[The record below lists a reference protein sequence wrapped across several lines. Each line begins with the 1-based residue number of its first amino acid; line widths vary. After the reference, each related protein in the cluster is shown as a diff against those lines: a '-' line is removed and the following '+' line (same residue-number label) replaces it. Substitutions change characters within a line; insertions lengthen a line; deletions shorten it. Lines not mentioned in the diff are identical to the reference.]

1 MYERCSKV
9 KKLKNVLHIF
19 SLGNIRGFTM
29 LAERRSA
36 IIFIILF
43 LVIFYSWIFMFWEN
57 EWMRSLGACSFPFIA
72 AAASMTWL
80 FKPYRKSLGTERTFW
95 FLLIIG
101 VFFYLIANCIW
112 FYMQIIYGVQDHPK
126 MSHLMWLLSY
136 VFFLIALIYKLK
148 VLNKSFFRNPFF
160 YNVLIF
166 MITAAALSIHYLI
179 KPALEFSDNS
189 LLLAIL
195 NLSYQLINLCLLF
208 MIINIFYY
216 SQYMRM
222 KKVLLVISIGFLA
235 QFTADS
241 IYSYLLIGGKYHTG
255 SLMDPLWGL
264 SILIIGLSSLYT
276 SAVKEEINWKQD
288 YNVKNSGSLFPY
300 ITVIALII
308 IVINSEQWHW
318 NALVIGLIV
327 TFLLVIMMQ
336 ILVIKKNSSLA
347 NEFWYYAYHD
357 ELTGLHNRVS
367 FQRDLIKILDDAD
380 ILNRRAAIL
389 LLDLDRFKNI
399 NDTFGHHIGDLLLK
413 ECARKLKEFTGNND
427 RVYRVGGDEF
437 IIILSNATEQDCINT
452 AETILNV
459 FTKSLFVEEYE
470 ISITPSIGISLY
482 PENGVNNE
490 TLLKYADMSMYL
502 AKSKGRNNF
511 QFYSSELN
519 ETLLRTLEIENE
531 LKKAIKNDDFTLYYQ
546 PKVNLKTREIVG
558 MEALLRWNNSRL
570 GFVSPAEFI
579 PIAEETGQIVAIGEW
594 VLKTACKQMKEWQRA
609 GFTSLRMSVN
619 VSVFQ
624 FQHSDFIMTVKTA
637 LEENELDAKYLE
649 VEITESIMQ
658 NIVDSMR
665 ILNELKSI
673 GVKTSIDDFGT
684 GYSSLSVLKKLPIDA
699 IKIDKSFVDDVAD
712 KKDKS
717 LVNAI
722 IDIGVNLNLEVVVE
736 GIEYEDQV
744 SHLSINNCILG
755 QGYLFSKPVP
765 ASDFEKIFMNN

>member
-1 MYERCSKV
+1 
-9 KKLKNVLHIF
+9 
-19 SLGNIRGFTM
+19 
-29 LAERRSA
+29 
-36 IIFIILF
+36 
-43 LVIFYSWIFMFWEN
+43 
-57 EWMRSLGACSFPFIA
+57 MRSLGACSFPFIA

>member
-1 MYERCSKV
+1 
-9 KKLKNVLHIF
+9 
-19 SLGNIRGFTM
+19 
-29 LAERRSA
+29 
-36 IIFIILF
+36 
-43 LVIFYSWIFMFWEN
+43 MFWEN

-72 AAASMTWL
+72 LAVSINWL
-80 FKPYRKSLGTERTFW
+80 FKSYRKSSGNERKFW
-95 FLLIIG
+95 LLLIVG
-101 VFFYLIANCIW
+101 VFFYFMANCIW
-112 FYMQIIYGVQDHPK
+112 FYVQIICGSHDYPK
-126 MSHLMWLLSY
+126 MAHLMWLLSY
-136 VFFLIALIYKLK
+136 VIFLIALIYKLK
-148 VLNKSFFRNPFF
+148 VLNKSVFNSPFF

-166 MITAAALSIHYLI
+166 MITATVLTIQYLI
-179 KPALEFSDNS
+179 KPALEFSNNS
-189 LLLAIL
+189 LLFAIL

-208 MIINIFYY
+208 IIINIFYY
-216 SQYMRM
+216 SQYTQR
-222 KKVLLVISIGFLA
+222 KKVLVVISTGFLA

-241 IYSYLLIGGKYHTG
+241 IYSYLLIAGKYHPG

-264 SILIIGLSSLYT
+264 SILIIGLSSLYA
-276 SAVKEEINWKQD
+276 SSVKEETNWKQD
-288 YNVKNSGSLFPY
+288 YNVKSSDSLFPY
-300 ITVIALII
+300 ITVLALMI
-308 IVINSEQWHW
+308 IVINSEHWHW
-318 NALVIGLIV
+318 DTLVIGLIV
-327 TFLLVIMMQ
+327 IFLLVIMRQ

-380 ILNRRAAIL
+380 TLNRRAAIL

-413 ECARKLKEFTGNND
+413 ECARKLQEFTDNQD

-437 IIILSNATEQDCINT
+437 IIILSNVTEQDCINT
-452 AETILNV
+452 AENILNV

-482 PENGVNNE
+482 PENGVNSE

-519 ETLLRTLEIENE
+519 EALLRTLEIENE

-558 MEALLRWNNSRL
+558 MEALLRWKNSRL

-594 VLKTACKQMKEWQRA
+594 VLKTACKQMKEWQKA
-609 GFTSLRMSVN
+609 GFSSLRMSVN

-637 LEENELDAKYLE
+637 LAENELDAKYLE

-765 ASDFEKIFMNN
+765 ASEFEKIFMNNEG

>member
-1 MYERCSKV
+1 
-9 KKLKNVLHIF
+9 
-19 SLGNIRGFTM
+19 M

>member
-72 AAASMTWL
+72 LAVSINWL
-80 FKPYRKSLGTERTFW
+80 FKSYRKSLGNERKFW

-101 VFFYLIANCIW
+101 VFFYFMANCIW
-112 FYMQIIYGVQDHPK
+112 FYMQIIYDVQDYPK

-148 VLNKSFFRNPFF
+148 VLNKSIFNNPFF
-160 YNVLIF
+160 YNILIF

-216 SQYMRM
+216 SQYTQM
-222 KKVLLVISIGFLA
+222 KKVLLVISTGFFV
-235 QFTADS
+235 QFAADS
-241 IYSYLLIGGKYHTG
+241 IYSYLLIAGKYHTG

-264 SILIIGLSSLYT
+264 SVLIIGLSSLYI
-276 SAVKEEINWKQD
+276 SDVKEETKCKQD
-288 YNVKNSGSLFPY
+288 YNMKNSGSLFPY

-318 NALVIGLIV
+318 NVLVIGLIV

-336 ILVIKKNSSLA
+336 ILVIKKNRSLA

-437 IIILSNATEQDCINT
+437 IIILSNATEQDCIST
-452 AETILNV
+452 AENILNV

-482 PENGVNNE
+482 PENGVNSE

-519 ETLLRTLEIENE
+519 EALLRTLEIENE

-684 GYSSLSVLKKLPIDA
+684 GYSSLSVLKRLPIDA